1 MKVFGTK
8 QKDRLLED
16 ILNAREISVRHSV
29 MVEALPLFREKEKQ
43 LS

>member
-16 ILNAREISVRHSV
+16 ILNAREISVRH
-29 MVEALPLFREKEKQ
+29 KQ
-43 LS
+43 CDGGSSPSL